1 MRKCLFLCAVALLSG
16 RAQASPL
23 SLSEAVETALR
34 QNPSVQAAMASA
46 DAAQA
51 RVGLA
56 RSPWLPQL
64 NASTQLRTDSTY
76 QVDATKQPVNT
87 FRYSGGLQFSQLI
100 HDFGR
105 TSARIRGAEAGTLAS
120 QADSETSRSQVALR
134 AITSFYSVLQAE
146 ALREVSRRTIEQQQQ
161 RRLQAESFFRI
172 GTRPEIDVLIA
183 RTAVANAELGLV
195 QADNNVWI
203 ARTQLLEAL
212 GIQREDTG
220 SPAATAAAAGSHAS
234 PAGGGPAESWLL
246 RPLQAAASP
255 PLPQESPESNIP
267 QVDALLE
274 GALQNR
280 PDYQAQ
286 RERVRQAEAT
296 VQALRG
302 DYLPQLSFGI
312 NGQASGVSILN
323 PAESDPNNKEQQTT
337 TNANTGMAV
346 PTQGQPNF
354 TLTGTLSLS
363 WPALSGLATVYGLRE
378 AHANLQAARASLDA
392 LRLSLRSQ
400 LLAALYQLRA
410 GVRSV
415 QAAKA
420 LAMQADRQLEMAR
433 GRYQAGVG
441 NAIELGDAAVTA
453 ATAQGQRVQAEYT
466 LYAARATLLWHLG
479 QLIPPLRSMPNDSRP

>member
-34 QNPSVQAAMASA
+34 QNPSVQAALASA

-64 NASTQLRTDSTY
+64 NASTQLRTDSNY
-76 QVDATKQPVNT
+76 QVDAATGTVNT

-220 SPAATAAAAGSHAS
+220 GPAATAAAAGSHAS
-234 PAGGGPAESWLL
+234 PAGSGQADSWLL

-255 PLPQESPESNIP
+255 PLPQESPESNVP

-302 DYLPQLSFGI
+302 DYLPQLSLGI
-312 NGQASGVSILN
+312 NGQASGVL
-323 PAESDPNNKEQQTT
+323 SDRPVSTVNG
-337 TNANTGMAV
+337 NTGMAV

-479 QLIPPLRSMPNDSRP
+479 QLVPPVRSMPNASRP

>member
-1 MRKCLFLCAVALLSG
+1 MRKCLFLCAAALLSG

-23 SLSEAVETALR
+23 SLSEAVQTALR
-34 QNPSVQAAMASA
+34 QNPSVQAALASA

-64 NASTQLRTDSTY
+64 SASTQLRPESNY
-76 QVDATKQPVNT
+76 QVDGKDGAVNT
-87 FRYSGGLQFSQLI
+87 LRYSGGLQFNQLI
-100 HDFGR
+100 YDFGR
-105 TSARIRGAEAGTLAS
+105 TSARIRGAEAGTLAA

-172 GTRPEIDVLIA
+172 GTKPEIDVLIA
-183 RTAVANAELGLV
+183 RTAVANAELALV

-212 GIQREDTG
+212 GVQSEDTAD
-220 SPAATAAAAGSHAS
+220 PAAAAGAAGSPAS
-234 PAGGGPAESWLL
+234 PAGGAQTEPWLL
-246 RPLQAAASP
+246 RPLQGAASP
-255 PLPQESPESNIP
+255 PLPQESPESNAP
-267 QVDALLE
+267 QVDSLLE

-296 VQALRG
+296 VRALRG
-302 DYLPQLSFGI
+302 DYLPQLSLGI
-312 NGQASGVSILN
+312 SGQASGVL
-323 PAESDPNNKEQQTT
+323 SDRSVSTVNGS
-337 TNANTGMAV
+337 TGMAV
-346 PTQGQPNF
+346 LTQGQPNF
-354 TLTGTLSLS
+354 TLTGSLSLS
-363 WPALSGLATVYGLRE
+363 WPMLSGLATVYGLRE

-479 QLIPPLRSMPNDSRP
+479 QLIPPLHSTPNDSRP

>member
-34 QNPSVQAAMASA
+34 QNPSVQAALASA

-64 NASTQLRTDSTY
+64 NASTQLRTDSNY
-76 QVDATKQPVNT
+76 QVDAATGTVNT

-212 GIQREDTG
+212 GIQREDAG
-220 SPAATAAAAGSHAS
+220 GPAATAAAAGSHAS
-234 PAGGGPAESWLL
+234 PAGGAPAESWLL

-255 PLPQESPESNIP
+255 PLPQESPESNVP
-267 QVDALLE
+267 QVDSLLE

-312 NGQASGVSILN
+312 NGQASGVL
-323 PAESDPNNKEQQTT
+323 SDRPVSTVNG
-337 TNANTGMAV
+337 NTGMAV

-392 LRLSLRSQ
+392 LRLALRSQ

-479 QLIPPLRSMPNDSRP
+479 QLVPPLHSMPYDSRP